1 MKQVIL
7 LILVCFAVA
16 LHAGGENDNEINDLR
31 SQMKDVISRVQD
43 LETENDK
50 VKFQVKDLKN
60 ENNELKH
67 EIELLKTE
75 KHELEHKM
83 NDINDEVEYLK
94 ELSKLLSV
102 RTCEE
107 MHDYGV
113 NKSDYYL
120 VDPDGPLNGE
130 EPIRVYCDFTEDYG
144 FTRISH
150 DTEQKI
156 EVAHCND
163 PGCYAR
169 PIVYDASMEQIK
181 TLIELSDSCSQPIR
195 YDCFASSLQDEGINY
210 GYWLDKNGE
219 DQIYFIGSNYDTH
232 VCSCHFSEEGCIDE
246 SSLGNTCNCDSKAPK
261 PLFDEGYIDN
271 STALP
276 ITELRFGGLHYDA
289 QSGFHTLGKLTCGG
303 KVCSKKS
310 SL

>member
-1 MKQVIL
+1 M
-7 LILVCFAVA
+7 
-16 LHAGGENDNEINDLR
+16 
-31 SQMKDVISRVQD
+31 
-43 LETENDK
+43 
-50 VKFQVKDLKN
+50 
-60 ENNELKH
+60 
-67 EIELLKTE
+67 
-75 KHELEHKM
+75 
-83 NDINDEVEYLK
+83 
-94 ELSKLLSV
+94 LSV
-102 RTCEE
+102 RTCDE
-107 MHDYGV
+107 MHMFGV
-113 NKSDYYL
+113 NKSDFYFM
-120 VDPDGPLNGE
+120 DPDGPLIGE

-150 DTEQKI
+150 DSEQKI

-169 PIVYDASMEQIK
+169 PIVYDSSMEQIK

-219 DQIYFIGSNYDTH
+219 DQVYFTGSNYGNH

-246 SSLGNTCNCDSKAPK
+246 SSLGNTCNCDSKAPT

-303 KVCSKKS
+303 KV
-310 SL
+310 